1 MKRFEFNKLIRNKLP
16 ERMIQEGIKVNAKV
30 LNKEEYI
37 FRLKDK
43 LIEEAQEVK
52 DADSIEQLIVELA
65 DVLEV
70 FSALA
75 KAFEI
80 SMEKVKKAKV
90 EKQKV
95 NGTFDSKSFINYIEV
110 PEDNNKVINY
120 LLSKNRP
127 FKLV

>member
-80 SMEKVKKAKV
+80 SMEKIKKAKV